1 MLRAFVEAVGEIPF
15 PCGVLENM
23 DIGTQEALDDYAPMV
38 TQAYSH
44 DAGEFREARLE
55 KSGSTSTRMTSN
67 SITDRAAD

>member
-55 KSGSTSTRMTSN
+55 KTGKHFN
-67 SITDRAAD
+67 SDDLKQHNRQSS